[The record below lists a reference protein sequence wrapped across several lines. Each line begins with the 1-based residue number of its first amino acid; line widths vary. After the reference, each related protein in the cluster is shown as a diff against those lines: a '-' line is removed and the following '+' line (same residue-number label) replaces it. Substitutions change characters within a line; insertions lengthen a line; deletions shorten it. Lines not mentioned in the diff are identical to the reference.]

1 MRTTLLAASFVAIAG
16 GTLAAQDF
24 EKPPLGSADEPMA
37 RELSYEKAARFLDN
51 AAVTWT
57 RARKCG
63 TCHTNY
69 PYLLARPLLASKGE
83 IPPGLAEVHR
93 FFQDRAAR
101 WATVKPAFDAE
112 VVMTAGTL
120 AAFDAATTG
129 KLHPVTRQA
138 LDRLWTVQ
146 RKDGAWE
153 WLKEDYPPLE
163 YDDYFGAVFAA
174 VSVGFAPD
182 DYARGDSARE
192 GLDRLRRYFAAE
204 PPPNAHHEAWLLW
217 ASTRI
222 DGLMTSERRREAV
235 AKLLALQREDGG
247 WSLPS
252 FADWKGNHGKPNDP
266 TRPSDGYATGLAVYV
281 LRQAGLAA
289 SDERVARGVA
299 WLRTHQRESGRWF
312 THSLN
317 ANKSGIHHIAT
328 AGTCFAVMAL
338 KACDPPEQE
347 YRFTTLA
354 GSRFGHADG
363 KGSEA
368 QFRAPEGIAVD
379 RQGNLYVTEYHNSI
393 VRKISPDGTA
403 TTLAG
408 KPQVAGSTDG
418 PASEALF
425 NRPHGVAA
433 GDDLWVYVS
442 DMKNHTIR
450 RISPT
455 GVVSTVAGKAGE
467 EGAADGV
474 GGEARF
480 RQPEGVA
487 VGPDG
492 TLYVA
497 DTYNFTVR
505 TISKGG
511 VVRTLAGQAGSPGD
525 ADGRGPEARFCM
537 PMGVA
542 VDGAG
547 NVYVADADYDG
558 TATGNCLVRKITPE
572 GIVSTLAGR
581 SGAPG
586 GADGKGPEARFTKC
600 VGIAVT
606 RDGTVYVADTGAHTI
621 RRITPDGIVST
632 LGGAFQK
639 GGKSDGAGP
648 AARFL
653 NPQSLAVDE
662 KGILYVADTGNH
674 LIRKG
679 VRGGQR

>member
-1 MRTTLLAASFVAIAG
+1 
-16 GTLAAQDF
+16 
-24 EKPPLGSADEPMA
+24 
-37 RELSYEKAARFLDN
+37 
-51 AAVTWT
+51 
-57 RARKCG
+57 
-63 TCHTNY
+63 
-69 PYLLARPLLASKGE
+69 
-83 IPPGLAEVHR
+83 VHR
-93 FFQDRAAR
+93 FFQNRAAR
-101 WATVKPAFDAE
+101 WAAVKPAFDAE

-129 KLHPVTRQA
+129 RLHPVTREA

-174 VSVGFAPD
+174 VSVGIAPD

-192 GLDRLRRYFAAE
+192 GIERLRRYFAAE
-204 PPPNAHHEAWLLW
+204 PPPNVHHEAWLLW

-222 DGLMTSERRREAV
+222 DRLMTSERRRDAV

-266 TRPSDGYATGLAVYV
+266 ARPSDGYATGLTVYV
-281 LRQAGLAA
+281 LRLAGLAA
-289 SDERVARGVA
+289 SDGRVARGVA

-317 ANKSGIHHIAT
+317 ENKSGIHHIAT

-338 KACDPPEQE
+338 KACEAPEQE

-354 GSRFGHADG
+354 GSRPGHADG
-363 KGSEA
+363 NGSEA

-379 RQGNLYVTEYHNSI
+379 RQGNLYATEYHNSI
-393 VRKISPDGTA
+393 VRRISPDGTA

-408 KPQVAGSTDG
+408 KPQVAGSKDG

-425 NRPHGVAA
+425 NRPHGVAV
-433 GDDLWVYVS
+433 GDDLSVYVS

-450 RISPT
+450 RISPS
-455 GVVSTVAGKAGE
+455 GEVSTLAGRAGE

-511 VVRTLAGQAGSPGD
+511 VVGTLAGRAGSPGD
-525 ADGRGPEARFCM
+525 ADGKGPAARFNM

-558 TATGNCLVRKITPE
+558 TPTGNCLVRKISPD

-581 SGAPG
+581 SGSPG
-586 GADGKGPEARFTKC
+586 GADGKGPEARFKKC

-606 RDGTVYVADTGAHTI
+606 REGTVYVADTGAHTI
-621 RRITPDGIVST
+621 RRISPDGEVST
-632 LGGAFQK
+632 VGGVFQQ

-662 KGILYVADTGNH
+662 KGVLYVADTGNH

-679 VRGGQR
+679 VLGGKP